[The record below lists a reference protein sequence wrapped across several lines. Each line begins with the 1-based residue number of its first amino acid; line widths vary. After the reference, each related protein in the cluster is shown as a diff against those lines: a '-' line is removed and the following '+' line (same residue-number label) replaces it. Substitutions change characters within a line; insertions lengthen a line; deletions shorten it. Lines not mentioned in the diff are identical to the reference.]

1 MIGVVVVV
9 AAEAAA
15 VVVVVVVEVVVAASG
30 AEGCQFVT
38 FVGQLL
44 AKLARRNRTPFSTEN
59 LHHPSSSP
67 CSCFGLFGGE
77 KNCENTLLRSN

>member
-15 VVVVVVVEVVVAASG
+15 VVVVVEVVVAASG

-67 CSCFGLFGGE
+67 CSCFGLFGWE

>member
-15 VVVVVVVEVVVAASG
+15 VVVVVVEVVVAASG

-59 LHHPSSSP
+59 LHYPSSSP